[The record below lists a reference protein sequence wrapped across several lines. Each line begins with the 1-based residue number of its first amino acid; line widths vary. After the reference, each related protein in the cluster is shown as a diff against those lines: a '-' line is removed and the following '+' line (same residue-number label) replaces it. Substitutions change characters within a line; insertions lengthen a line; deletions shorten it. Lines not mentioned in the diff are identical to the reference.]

1 MFTRTES
8 FREFIRLYPVV
19 TLIVAIQLIT
29 FLLSTDFI
37 SNGWLIMKLA
47 GVNLFIWEG
56 EYWRLFTPLF
66 LHANFSHV
74 LFNSFS
80 LILFGPALE
89 IMIGKTKF
97 IFVFIIAGITANVAT
112 LFLEPLTYTHV
123 GSSGAIFGIFG
134 FYISIILFRKG
145 WMTKSNSQLI
155 LSLAVISLVMT
166 FIQPNVNI
174 VAHLF
179 GFLAGFIIG
188 LLSFSGKKKT
198 V

>member
-8 FREFIRLYPVV
+8 FREFIRLYPIV
-19 TLIVAIQLIT
+19 TLIVAIQIIAFLFST
-29 FLLSTDFI
+29 DLLS
-37 SNGWLIMKLA
+37 NEWLLVKFA

-56 EYWRLFTPLF
+56 EYWRLLTPLF
-66 LHANFSHV
+66 LHANFSHL
-74 LFNSFS
+74 LFNCFS

-89 IMIGKTKF
+89 TMIGKTKF
-97 IFVFIIAGITANVAT
+97 LLVFIIAGITANVAT

-145 WMTKSNSQLI
+145 WMTKPNSQLI

-188 LLSFSGKKKT
+188 LLSFSGKKT
-198 V
+198 TF